1 MSSKRVVVRVVIL
14 VVVLAG
20 LAFVAMQLT
29 RSRAIVAKVA
39 SGRAVDAVPGNVT
52 VRAEYA
58 MDLKSEIG
66 GRIVATDL
74 DEGKV
79 VKEGDFLLQLDPTD
93 TKLEIERIENDLKS
107 AQARL
112 QVGSVAAPDLEN
124 AKSDLQNAERQF
136 KLGSLSNTDLQKAQR
151 AVTQLEKKVQLED
164 VTNQQSVETLTN
176 ELKTKKHQIEK
187 MRMTA
192 YFDGKVSA
200 VDARK
205 GDLISPN
212 ATIATVISTSRTVE
226 VRISEEN
233 FSGVK
238 VGERARVR
246 FLGYGNDFYEAKVT
260 KVLPTA
266 DPDTQRYIVF
276 VSVNIDPE
284 KLVPGITGEASIVVG
299 ERDAKA
305 LIPRRALFQHFVYV
319 VKDDIVEQRAV
330 EPGFTSLNQVEILK
344 GLEPGELVIV
354 EELDRFHPGDHVHT
368 RAVE

>member
-1 MSSKRVVVRVVIL
+1 MSSKRVVVRVVIAI
-14 VVVLAG
+14 VVVAVLAV
-20 LAFVAMQLT
+20 VAIKLT
-29 RSRAIVAKVA
+29 RSRALVAKVT

-66 GRIVATDL
+66 GRIVETAL

-93 TKLEIERIENDLKS
+93 TKLEIDRIDNDLKA

-124 AKSDLQNAERQF
+124 AKADLENAERQF
-136 KLGSLSNTDLQKAQR
+136 KNGSLSNADLQKQQR
-151 AVTQLEKKVQLED
+151 AVTQLEKKVQLEN
-164 VTNQQSVETLTN
+164 VANQQSVENLTN
-176 ELKTKKHQIEK
+176 ELKTKKRQLEK
-187 MRMTA
+187 MHMTA
-192 YFDGKVSA
+192 FFDGKISA
-200 VDARK
+200 VNARK
-205 GDLISPN
+205 GDLIGPN
-212 ATIATVISTSRTVE
+212 QTIATVISTSRTVE

-246 FLGYGNDFYEAKVT
+246 FLPYGNEFYDAKVT

-276 VSVNIDPE
+276 VTVNIDPE
-284 KLVPGITGEASIVVG
+284 KLIPGVTGEASIVVG
-299 ERDAKA
+299 ERDSKA
-305 LIPRRALFQHFVYV
+305 LIPRRALFQHYVYV
-319 VKDDIVEQRAV
+319 VKDGIVEQREV
-330 EPGFTSLNQVEILK
+330 EVGYTSWNQVEILK

-354 EELDRFHPGDHVHT
+354 EELDRFHPGDHVNT
-368 RAVE
+368 RVIE